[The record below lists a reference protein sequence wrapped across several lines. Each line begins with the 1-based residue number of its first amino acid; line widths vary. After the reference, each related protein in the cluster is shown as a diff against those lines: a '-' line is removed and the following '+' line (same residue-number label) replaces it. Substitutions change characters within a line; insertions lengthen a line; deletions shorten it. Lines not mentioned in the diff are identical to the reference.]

1 MNLEVQ
7 VGAGAAASTA
17 HVGDQLTLLDGLT
30 NPDG

>member
-7 VGAGAAASTA
+7 VGSRAAPSAS
-17 HVGDQLTLLDGLT
+17 HIGDQLTLLDGLT